1 MAEELDE
8 NKRLMALQSFVQ
20 VKNEMQKNIWPTISR
35 SLLFT
40 ILDAYQ
46 DVRLNLNRVKVG

>member
-40 ILDAYQ
+40 ILDTYQ